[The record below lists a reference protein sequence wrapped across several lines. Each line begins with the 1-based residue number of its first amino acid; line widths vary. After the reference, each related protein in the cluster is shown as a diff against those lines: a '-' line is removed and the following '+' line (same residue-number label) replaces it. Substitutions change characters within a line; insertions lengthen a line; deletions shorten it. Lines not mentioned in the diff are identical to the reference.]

1 MQLDRGQFP
10 TAEVGGKRGELLV
23 TLISILLAP
32 QALVSEKLNQN
43 KQHKTN
49 GVGLWPYH
57 LQALVS
63 LD

>member
-1 MQLDRGQFP
+1 MEANSP
-10 TAEVGGKRGELLV
+10 AAEVGGVGELRVIL
-23 TLISILLAP
+23 TSILSAP
-32 QALVSEKLNQN
+32 QALVSENPNQN